1 MRSYWPLGVLVILA
15 SPADAKDP
23 VRAPQLERLVACKAM
38 ADPAARLACYDR
50 EVASI
55 DQAEQ
60 RNELVIVEKE
70 QVRKARR
77 TLFGLS
83 LPRIDLL
90 AGADNDDTI
99 DQIDGK
105 IASARQGPGGWRV
118 TLEDG
123 SIWQQVDDKPMFRDP
138 KPGDTVI
145 VSRGALGSYFLRVN
159 KVPAIKVRRII

>member
-1 MRSYWPLGVLVILA
+1 MRSYWPLWAVVAVA
-15 SPADAKDP
+15 SAADAKDP
-23 VRAPQLERLVACKAM
+23 VRAPQLERLVACKAL
-38 ADPAARLACYDR
+38 ADSTERLACYDR

-60 RNELVIVEKE
+60 RDELVVVEKE
-70 QVRKARR
+70 QLRKARR

-90 AGADNDDTI
+90 AGSDKGEAI

-105 IASARQGPGGWRV
+105 IAAARHGPGGWRV

-138 KPGDTVI
+138 KPGDAVI
-145 VSRGALGSYFLRVN
+145 VSRGALGSYFMRVN
-159 KVPAIKVRRII
+159 KIPAIKVRRII